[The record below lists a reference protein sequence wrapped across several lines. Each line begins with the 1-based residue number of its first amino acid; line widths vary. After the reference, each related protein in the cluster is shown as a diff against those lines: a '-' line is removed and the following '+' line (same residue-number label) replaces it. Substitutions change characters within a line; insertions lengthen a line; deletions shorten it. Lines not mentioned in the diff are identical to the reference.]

1 VRDRVDIENPTRLVQ
16 INKRIPEFMQDRGP
30 WKTLSIEERYSTPWI
45 AVSHHDVIDPG
56 GTPGIYGVVHF
67 RNIAVG
73 IVPLDEE
80 LNTWIVGQYRY
91 PIEAYSWEI
100 PEGGGRRDRPAIE
113 SAQRE
118 LREEVGI
125 VATEWTEILRMHL
138 SNSASDE
145 EAIIYVAR
153 GLTFHEPE
161 PDHNEELAMRKLPFS
176 ELYGMVARGEI
187 TDSLTVA
194 AVMKVQL
201 MLLEGSL
208 QK

>member
-1 VRDRVDIENPTRLVQ
+1 MPLGPVAKQVLVPTT
-16 INKRIPEFMQDRGP
+16 ISTTHMEERGP
-30 WKTLSIEERYSTPWI
+30 WKTISNEERYSTPWI
-45 AVSHHDVIDPG
+45 AVSHHEVIDPS

-67 RNIAVG
+67 RNLAVG
-73 IVPLDEE
+73 IVPLDEA

-113 SAQRE
+113 SAKRE

-125 VATEWTEILRMHL
+125 VATTWTEVLHMHL

-145 EAIIYVAR
+145 EALIFVAQD
-153 GLTFHEPE
+153 LEFHEPE
-161 PDHNEELAMRKLPFS
+161 PDANEELAMRKLPFA
-176 ELYGMVARGEI
+176 ELYAMVMRGEV

-201 MLLEGSL
+201 LLLEGRL
-208 QK
+208 PGQK